1 MKHSVSKPLREIL
14 NTASINNI
22 SLGYRLLLLFLFSL
36 VFQEIDAQNCPGY
49 SSVISS
55 SGVACADQ
63 NYYIQVPNS
72 TCNGTIT
79 FNITGN
85 YGSIDGTEISW
96 QVVSNLTG
104 NVLATGFGSSGT
116 NFNST
121 VGPLNPS
128 LEGQIFS
135 VSVYDSFGDGFNGTG
150 GILEAVQGLNV
161 LSSVIGDFGDS
172 ATNIIGPSIS
182 ISDATIS
189 ITTPSGIISSSASSC
204 TDFNVPVQ
212 LDNTNF
218 CNSINVALPWE
229 VRCDATNALLA
240 NGTHNVAVHPQLPA
254 SSDDVVDISWNATTC
269 QWDVSA
275 QNDCNTLDIGSVFT
289 ISPNPATLPANS
301 CSAGNQNFDISYT
314 GLLGGP
320 NCCLTA
326 GPSTP
331 ITYTE
336 SQTISNV
343 QVTSSPFGGINNSA
357 YFIIPAYGT
366 GGVATSL
373 TMNVS
378 MSGYTFPDPPSTGT
392 DDSYWVTVYVDGNP
406 IYDVQYSNTTGFS
419 QGFNLASIAS
429 GYDENSI
436 IEIYIYP
443 NSFAAGGIN
452 TTFIPGGGFLLE
464 GEWSASSF
472 AVTFNASFI
481 EEIPTAVSC
490 VFPTTESLVCCTPS
504 NIGNGSDNVCSGST
518 GSFNTW
524 KTSVENANPNCLVF
538 SSVTPIA
545 GATLPDNIL
554 PTGVNNSCT
563 PITQSVNAYAYCDVN
578 GNGNIDAGD
587 SYAVLS
593 AFVLSINPAP
603 PSFVT
608 NNGACGIAPSALLNC
623 GGSSI
628 LSDIGTAPN
637 GLPCGTGVNT
647 STITGTFTATQIATA
662 LGGATASCYFD
673 QNYNLTAS
681 CNQNSP
687 ASSTDLRSA
696 CTNFVWIDGN
706 TYNTNNNSATFTIP
720 NGASNG
726 CDSVVSLNL
735 TINSI
740 ANGLDVVSSCLPIVW
755 IDGNTYNTNN
765 NSATF
770 TIPNG
775 ASNGCDSIV
784 TLNLT
789 ISSAVNGADVQTSCS
804 AFTWIDDNTYN
815 ANNNSATFTIPNGA
829 SNGCDSIVTLSLTFS
844 PSVSGID
851 VQAAC
856 GSLTWID
863 GNTYNSSN
871 NTATFL
877 IPNGAGSGCDSLV
890 TLNLT
895 ISPAPVLAGIVG
907 GNSVVCQNESF
918 ALQTSYIPQGTYYW
932 EGPNG
937 FTSNDNPVFVQNADL
952 TNTGI
957 YTVYAVNGNCVSDT
971 LVTDVGIFSFNNL
984 SVSTDAIDYVQGE
997 TVSITATG
1005 AMSYQWDPVDYM
1017 NNPNGAI
1024 VTLDDMPPGD
1034 YTYTVYGM
1042 DMNTCL
1048 DSTTVSFTVLPRT
1061 ELLIYDVVS
1070 PNDDGYNDTWFIG
1083 YLENVD
1089 TYVIRIFNRG
1099 GMLLHEVFN
1108 QYNNDWDGSYKGND
1122 LPEGAYYYYI
1132 DAGKDIYKGGITI
1145 VR

>member
-1 MKHSVSKPLREIL
+1 
-14 NTASINNI
+14 
-22 SLGYRLLLLFLFSL
+22 
-36 VFQEIDAQNCPGY
+36 
-49 SSVISS
+49 
-55 SGVACADQ
+55 
-63 NYYIQVPNS
+63 
-72 TCNGTIT
+72 
-79 FNITGN
+79 
-85 YGSIDGTEISW
+85 
-96 QVVSNLTG
+96 
-104 NVLATGFGSSGT
+104 
-116 NFNST
+116 
-121 VGPLNPS
+121 
-128 LEGQIFS
+128 
-135 VSVYDSFGDGFNGTG
+135 
-150 GILEAVQGLNV
+150 
-161 LSSVIGDFGDS
+161 
-172 ATNIIGPSIS
+172 
-182 ISDATIS
+182 
-189 ITTPSGIISSSASSC
+189 
-204 TDFNVPVQ
+204 
-212 LDNTNF
+212 
-218 CNSINVALPWE
+218 
-229 VRCDATNALLA
+229 
-240 NGTHNVAVHPQLPA
+240 
-254 SSDDVVDISWNATTC
+254 
-269 QWDVSA
+269 
-275 QNDCNTLDIGSVFT
+275 
-289 ISPNPATLPANS
+289 
-301 CSAGNQNFDISYT
+301 
-314 GLLGGP
+314 
-320 NCCLTA
+320 LTA

-336 SQTISNV
+336 SQTITNV

-357 YFIIPAYGT
+357 YFIIPANGT

-378 MSGYTFPDPPSTGT
+378 MSGYTFPDPPSTST

-406 IYDVQYSNTTGFS
+406 IYDVQYINTTGFS
-419 QGFNLASIAS
+419 QGFNLASITS

-464 GEWSASSF
+464 GEWSASTF

-545 GATLPDNIL
+545 GATLPDNTL
-554 PTGVNNSCT
+554 PTGVNNSCA

-587 SYAVLS
+587 SYALLS
-593 AFVLSINPAP
+593 SFVLSINPAP

-628 LSDIGTAPN
+628 LSDIGIAPN

-647 STITGTFTATQIATA
+647 STITGTFTAAQIATA

-687 ASSTDLRSA
+687 VSSTDLRSA
-696 CTNFVWIDGN
+696 CTSFVWIDGN
-706 TYNTNNNSATFTIP
+706 TYNSNNTSATFTIS

-726 CDSVVSLNL
+726 CDSIVSLNL

-740 ANGLDVVSSCLPIVW
+740 ANGLDVVSSCLPIIW
-755 IDGNTYNTNN
+755 IDGNTYNANN

-770 TIPNG
+770 TISNG

-789 ISSAVNGADVQTSCS
+789 ISSAVNGTNVQTSCGAFTWIDGNTYNASNNSATFLIPNGASNGCDSIVTLNLTISSALNGTDVQTSCG
-804 AFTWIDDNTYN
+804 AFTWIDGNTYNTNNNSATFLIPNGASNGCDSIVTLNLTISSALNGTDVQTSCGAFTWIDGNTYN
-815 ANNNSATFTIPNGA
+815 ANNNSATFLIPNGA

-844 PSVSGID
+844 PSISGID

-877 IPNGAGSGCDSLV
+877 IPNGAGNGCDSLV

-971 LVTDVGIFSFNNL
+971 LITDVGIFSFNNL

-997 TVSITATG
+997 TASITATG

-1017 NNPNGAI
+1017 NNPNGSI
-1024 VTLDDMPPGD
+1024 VTLNDMPPGD

-1070 PNDDGYNDTWFIG
+1070 PNGDGYNDTWFIG

-1089 TYVIRIFNRG
+1089 TYVIRIFDRG

-1108 QYNNDWDGSYKGND
+1108 QYNNDWDGSYEGND

-1132 DAGKDIYKGGITI
+1132 EAGTDIYKGGITI